1 MNMKS
6 KGGLNQWTA
15 SRRRSLEGLK
25 SREHED
31 AKAVWD
37 PRPPSG
43 LDCLT
48 TDNSLT
54 ILATHAEDVLDS
66 LGVVAG
72 EERKRSRSSRD
83 TMVDED
89 R

>member
-1 MNMKS
+1 MSIKS

-15 SRRRSLEGLK
+15 SRCHSLEGLK

-43 LDCLT
+43 LAPN
-48 TDNSLT
+48 NSQT
-54 ILATHAEDVLDS
+54 VLATHKGYMLDS
-66 LGVVAG
+66 LGG
-72 EERKRSRSSRD
+72 CGR
-83 TMVDED
+83 
-89 R
+89 